1 MAKLNTKAFVDVEF
15 EDRKLVESIER
26 VMTAAELLEAR
37 GRILTRVRAELD
49 EARAETKRLT
59 DEYEQLKATHKNLI
73 DRIEDLVWD
82 KGDES

>member
-1 MAKLNTKAFVDVEF
+1 MTKLNTKAFVDVEF

>member
-1 MAKLNTKAFVDVEF
+1 MTKLNTKAFVDVEF
-15 EDRKLVESIER
+15 EDRKLVESMER
-26 VMTAAELLEAR
+26 VMTAVELLEAR